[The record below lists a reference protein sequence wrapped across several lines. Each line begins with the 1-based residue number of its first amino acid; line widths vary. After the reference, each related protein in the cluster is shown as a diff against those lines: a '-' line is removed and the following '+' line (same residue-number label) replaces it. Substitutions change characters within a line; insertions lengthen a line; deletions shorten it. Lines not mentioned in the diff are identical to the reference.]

1 MKLLKRWGVTF
12 FGILTAVLIL
22 LGILMPVTPLKE
34 IRLILL
40 QWAMVIAIFAFFLA
54 FLHLIRVNLA
64 RLKQFKKYGVPG
76 LLTVFSALLTLILVF
91 IQGPQGTYS
100 QLLLNA
106 VLIPGEAALMGLTAV
121 TLLLAGIRMAR
132 VRPAH
137 EVILFTGV
145 AALMLVGMIPI
156 LPVLGTLASWVQKVP
171 AMAGLRGLVLGVALG
186 TLLAGLRFLFG
197 FDRPQS
203 EE

>member
-1 MKLLKRWGVTF
+1 MTVLKRWGVTF

-22 LGILMPVTPLKE
+22 LGTLLPVTPLKE

-40 QWAMVIAIFAFFLA
+40 QWAMVIAIFAFLLA

-64 RLKQFKKYGVPG
+64 RLKQFKKYGIPA
-76 LLTVFSALLTLILVF
+76 LLTIFSALLTLILVF
-91 IQGPQGTYS
+91 IQGPEGPYS

-132 VRPAH
+132 VRPLR
-137 EVILFTGV
+137 EVVLFTSV
-145 AALMLVGMIPI
+145 AALMLVGIIPI
-156 LPVLGTLASWVQKVP
+156 WPFLGALASWVQKVP

-186 TLLAGLRFLFG
+186 TVLAGLRFLFG